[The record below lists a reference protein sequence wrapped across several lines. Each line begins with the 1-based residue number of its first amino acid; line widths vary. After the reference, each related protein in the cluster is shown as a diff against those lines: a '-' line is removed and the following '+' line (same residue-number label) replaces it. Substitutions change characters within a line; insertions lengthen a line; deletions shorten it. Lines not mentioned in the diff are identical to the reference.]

1 MSHSLKFLGVST
13 ALLLLGSAP
22 APVFADVLASRYIDQ
37 TAVVFKMEDLKAQR
51 LPSRV
56 HKHNV
61 PVIFTSQINL
71 ACLGVHAQPSELIA
85 YLPESRTCIPLSR
98 LSEARNVD
106 PGPDSFG
113 GMERDRARLEQSL
126 EENIVVVLQAQVLRA
141 PANLC
146 TCPTDNVAP
155 VVQLTAGSP
164 QNVGVGT
171 PIAQIQFAATDV
183 DSPVLTGNFSY
194 SLDGGGSV
202 AGLPTGLAS
211 NCVTGSGTLDCN
223 VDGTA
228 PVVTG
233 TYLITL
239 DVSDGV
245 ASGSATAT
253 LMITDRTER
262 IFWNGFEDLLQ

>member
-1 MSHSLKFLGVST
+1 V
-13 ALLLLGSAP
+13 
-22 APVFADVLASRYIDQ
+22 Q
-37 TAVVFKMEDLKAQR
+37 
-51 LPSRV
+51 
-56 HKHNV
+56 
-61 PVIFTSQINL
+61 
-71 ACLGVHAQPSELIA
+71 AQPSELIA
-85 YLPESRTCIPLSR
+85 YLPESRSCIPLSR
-98 LSEARNVD
+98 LAETRKVD

-113 GMERDRARLEQSL
+113 GMERDRAKLEQSL
-126 EENIVVVLQAQVLRA
+126 EGNTVVVMQAQVVRA

-146 TCPTDNVAP
+146 TCPTDNAAP
-155 VVQLTAGSP
+155 VVQLNAGS
-164 QNVGVGT
+164 QQSVGAGT
-171 PIAQIQFAATDV
+171 PIAQIQFVATDV
-183 DSPVLTGNFSY
+183 DSPDLNGNFSY
-194 SLDGGGSV
+194 TLDGGGSV
-202 AGLPTGLAS
+202 AGLPTGLSS

-262 IFWNGFEDLLQ
+262 IFWNGFEALLQ